1 MSCLML
7 TVDLPAVVTIKDAC
21 IDAIELATKLDIK
34 IKFEFNDKLVYAL
47 PHTNVYSLIEA
58 YQEAV
63 KENSNFVVVFV
74 KDNL

>member
-7 TVDLPAVVTIKDAC
+7 TVDLPAGVTIKDAC

>member
-1 MSCLML
+1 ML
-7 TVDLPAVVTIKDAC
+7 TVDFPAGITIKDAC
-21 IDAIELATKLDIK
+21 IDAIELATKLNIK